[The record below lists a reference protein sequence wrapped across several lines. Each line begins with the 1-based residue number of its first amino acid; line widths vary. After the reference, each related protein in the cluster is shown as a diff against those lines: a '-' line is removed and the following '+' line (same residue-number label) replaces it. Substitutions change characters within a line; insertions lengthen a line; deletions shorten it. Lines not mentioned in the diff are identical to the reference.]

1 MKILYL
7 NECEK
12 LSPCIFLKLPKPSPV
27 PSQVQPT
34 QIVFRGVGIH
44 RDLQLTV
51 YETALSLQSLLT
63 AHHFRIWWDMP
74 EPYHLFNGLIMFAT
88 CLLHRNTMSEA
99 AKHHTNIYVCI
110 YRYKNIHINKIIYI
124 YNRLQHCWASFYLL
138 LSEYI
143 VARHLSPAGHGPGL
157 L

>member
-27 PSQVQPT
+27 LSQMQPT
-34 QIVFRGVGIH
+34 QIVFRKVAIH
-44 RDLQLTV
+44 RDLQLPV
-51 YETALSLQSLLT
+51 YQTALSLQSLLT
-63 AHHFRIWWDMP
+63 AHHFRIWCDMP

-88 CLLHRNTMSEA
+88 CLLHRNTMNEV

-110 YRYKNIHINKIIYI
+110 YGYKSIHINKIIYI
-124 YNRLQHCWASFYLL
+124 YNS
-138 LSEYI
+138 I
-143 VARHLSPAGHGPGL
+143 
-157 L
+157 

>member
-27 PSQVQPT
+27 LSQMQPT
-34 QIVFRGVGIH
+34 QIVFRKVAIH
-44 RDLQLTV
+44 RDLQFPYIKL
-51 YETALSLQSLLT
+51 YSLSSPCSQL
-63 AHHFRIWWDMP
+63 HHFRIWWDMP
-74 EPYHLFNGLIMFAT
+74 EPYHLFNGLIMFTT
-88 CLLHRNTMSEA
+88 CLLHRNTMGEV

-110 YRYKNIHINKIIYI
+110 YRYKNIHINKIIYM
-124 YNRLQHCWASFYLL
+124 YNSIQHSLASFSLL
-138 LSEYI
+138 LSKYI
-143 VARHLSPAGHGPGL
+143 MAHHLSSARHWQRL